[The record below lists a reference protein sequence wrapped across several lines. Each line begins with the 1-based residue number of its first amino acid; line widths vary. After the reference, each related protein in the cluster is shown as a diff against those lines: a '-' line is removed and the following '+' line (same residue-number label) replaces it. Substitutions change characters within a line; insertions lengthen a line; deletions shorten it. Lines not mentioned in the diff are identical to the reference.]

1 MSFSYYIKNRDIDY
15 PTRIYRDEDEQ
26 KEIKELLDNI
36 YTCCINGNIGRNE
49 YYYRKIHRENAT
61 YTIPTDIKFKNINGK
76 YFRDR
81 VYNDAVI
88 KQRFS
93 TMKEDKEEVFGSEY
107 LKDSYFRQENSAL
120 ISFDKGDN
128 IYTILTFRYNV
139 VYNCI
144 EIDTFWSNL
153 GGGGIMMNFLI
164 NAVKCGISLCSN
176 AKKYNNKIL
185 VYSTDDD
192 ETIKF
197 YKKFNFIDEDDSLTF
212 IRDLSLDSFDSMP
225 NKEVLEES
233 TRINRIENSDNEETI
248 ETRES
253 PSNILKSNRSI
264 SSGKLTR
271 KKKPRRKHKSRRK
284 PKSRKRY

>member
-15 PTRIYRDEDEQ
+15 PTYSYIDEDKQ

-49 YYYRKIHRENAT
+49 YYYRKIHRKNAK
-61 YTIPTDIKFKNINGK
+61 YVIPTDIKFKNINGK
-76 YFRDR
+76 YSSGT

-93 TMKEDKEEVFGSEY
+93 TMKEDKEEVFGSKY
-107 LKDSYFRQENSAL
+107 LQDSYFRQENSAL
-120 ISFDKGDN
+120 ISFDKDDN
-128 IYTILTFRYNV
+128 IYTILTFSYNIN
-139 VYNCI
+139 YNCI

-185 VYSTDDD
+185 VYSTDDK

-212 IRDLSLDSFDSMP
+212 IRDLSLDSFDSIP

-233 TRINRIENSDNEETI
+233 TRINRIENNEETI
-248 ETRES
+248 EST
-253 PSNILKSNRSI
+253 SNILKSNRSI

-271 KKKPRRKHKSRRK
+271 KKKPRRKPKSRRN
-284 PKSRKRY
+284 PKSKKRY